1 LDVPEKGMGNV
12 GVCVLSY
19 GLILLLLTAP
29 SGEKGF
35 PVQYFYTLAQ
45 GCLTRS
51 KGIMRT
57 IYDGSCFCISPL
69 FKYSLF
75 TVNLVS
81 IIFTIKCKFYIKHGI
96 YSISSLGKFP
106 LRMVNLL
113 STFLYHGIT

>member
-1 LDVPEKGMGNV
+1 MARTLHRNHKCMFVSVLCVRRVFLDVPGKGVGNV

-57 IYDGSCFCISPL
+57 
-69 FKYSLF
+69 KYQTHL
-75 TVNLVS
+75 
-81 IIFTIKCKFYIKHGI
+81 
-96 YSISSLGKFP
+96 
-106 LRMVNLL
+106 
-113 STFLYHGIT
+113 

>member
-1 LDVPEKGMGNV
+1 MFVSVLCVRRVFLDVPEKGMGNV

-51 KGIMRT
+51 KGIMKT
-57 IYDGSCFCISPL
+57 
-69 FKYSLF
+69 KYQSHL
-75 TVNLVS
+75 
-81 IIFTIKCKFYIKHGI
+81 
-96 YSISSLGKFP
+96 
-106 LRMVNLL
+106 
-113 STFLYHGIT
+113 